1 MKKLLFLFA
10 SLSLVVVSLTAQPKN
25 QMLDKLVDI
34 GITNGEVSVSDVE
47 MLFPELV
54 SKSYVIEHAGTKRAA
69 QTVEVKTLNHEKL
82 LMLVVNAVKSQS
94 ALNISDESSLL
105 SSVKSGEIEFREVT
119 TSVTKTAFEKGVSP
133 KVAPRM
139 ITTSENA
146 TRVQTDLAKLEAQ
159 FPELVKSVYA
169 MESRAKQSPRMTES
183 KTLDAAKATAML
195 LESLKA
201 EVKKNS
207 VAGL

>member
-1 MKKLLFLFA
+1 MKKILFLFA
-10 SLSLVVVSLTAQPKN
+10 SLALIIAPLTAQSKN
-25 QMLDKLVDI
+25 ETLDKLVNI
-34 GITNGEVSVSDVE
+34 GIINGEVSVSDVE

-54 SKSYVIEHAGTKRAA
+54 SKSYVIENTGTKRAA
-69 QTVEVKTLNHEKL
+69 QTAEVKMLNHEKL
-82 LMLVVNAVKSQS
+82 LMLVVNTVKSHN
-94 ALNISDESSLL
+94 ALMISDESSLL

-139 ITTSENA
+139 ITTSENV

-169 MESRAKQSPRMTES
+169 MESRAKQSPIMTES
-183 KTLDAAKATAML
+183 KVLDVAKATAIL